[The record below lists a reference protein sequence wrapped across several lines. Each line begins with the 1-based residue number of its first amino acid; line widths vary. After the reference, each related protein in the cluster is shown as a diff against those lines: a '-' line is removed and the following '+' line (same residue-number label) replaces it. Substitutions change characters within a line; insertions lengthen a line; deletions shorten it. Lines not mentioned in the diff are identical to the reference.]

1 MSINLEEIVERAVPT
16 SQGLYRVVRTEDFDA
31 LVAEVE
37 RLREEVHTMRRWA
50 EEAAH
55 AENLNALDAQKER
68 ASVESLQREI
78 ENENIAQSYDMGR
91 DLERASVLALLDREL
106 EIAEAHDLLMG
117 TLRVRQMRDI
127 IERGEHR
134 REEER

>member
-37 RLREEVHTMRRWA
+37 RLRA
-50 EEAAH
+50 ERHLDNADLAQAYDFARNKGEA
-55 AENLNALDAQKER
+55 LER
-68 ASVESLQREI
+68 EAVVAYLRACDGE
-78 ENENIAQSYDMGR
+78 SYDFA
-91 DLERASVLALLDREL
+91 DD
-106 EIAEAHDLLMG
+106 
-117 TLRVRQMRDI
+117 

-134 REEER
+134 RKEEP

>member
-37 RLREEVHTMRRWA
+37 RLRA
-50 EEAAH
+50 ERHLDNADLAQAYDFARNKGEA
-55 AENLNALDAQKER
+55 LER
-68 ASVESLQREI
+68 EAVVAYLRACDGE
-78 ENENIAQSYDMGR
+78 SYDFA
-91 DLERASVLALLDREL
+91 DD
-106 EIAEAHDLLMG
+106 
-117 TLRVRQMRDI
+117 

-134 REEER
+134 RKEGL